1 MGGYYK
7 MAERKPYVTKT
18 RQVILEYMKEQ
29 SEVTVS
35 VADIE
40 KYLKEMGIKEYRL
53 TSKEEP
59 SDETLHE
66 LMSQVAESVRSSTEN
81 SNRVLQQKH
90 RKR

>member
-1 MGGYYK
+1 MR
-7 MAERKPYVTKT
+7 ESF
-18 RQVILEYMKEQ
+18 ILLE
-29 SEVTVS
+29 
-35 VADIE
+35 II
-40 KYLKEMGIKEYRL
+40 KEMGIKEYRL

-66 LMSQVAESVRSSTEN
+66 LMSQVAESVRCSTEN

>member
-1 MGGYYK
+1 

>member
-1 MGGYYK
+1 M
-7 MAERKPYVTKT
+7 
-18 RQVILEYMKEQ
+18 I
-29 SEVTVS
+29 
-35 VADIE
+35 
-40 KYLKEMGIKEYRL
+40 KEMGIKEYRL

>member
-1 MGGYYK
+1 
-7 MAERKPYVTKT
+7 
-18 RQVILEYMKEQ
+18 
-29 SEVTVS
+29 
-35 VADIE
+35 
-40 KYLKEMGIKEYRL
+40 MGIKEYRL
-53 TSKEEP
+53 TSKEES

>member
-1 MGGYYK
+1 
-7 MAERKPYVTKT
+7 
-18 RQVILEYMKEQ
+18 
-29 SEVTVS
+29 
-35 VADIE
+35 
-40 KYLKEMGIKEYRL
+40 MGIKEYRL

-81 SNRVLQQKH
+81 SNRVLQKKH

>member
-1 MGGYYK
+1 
-7 MAERKPYVTKT
+7 MAERKPYTTKT

-40 KYLKEMGIKEYRL
+40 QYLKEMGIKEYRL